1 MLLGRYGDKLNE
13 ELVEVCKG
21 VVFGAERA
29 LERRDI
35 WKWGDSVFSFREAYL
50 RLIQEDEEEG
60 AQKLRM
66 VDNVVLDKSK
76 SWSIHGEVKNKK
88 KNNNKNI
95 NRIVIS
101 IKIVG
106 SSGSLTIL
114 VNEND
119 VVCDVIDKAL
129 KSYARQERLPVLGSD
144 VSDFAIYPSNDVSNA
159 LSPSDTIGSFGT
171 RKFVLCEKQPSPTKT
186 EEQ

>member
-1 MLLGRYGDKLNE
+1 MAR
-13 ELVEVCKG
+13 
-21 VVFGAERA
+21 
-29 LERRDI
+29 
-35 WKWGDSVFSFREAYL
+35 
-50 RLIQEDEEEG
+50 
-60 AQKLRM
+60 KLRM
-66 VDNVVLDKSK
+66 VDNVVLDKNK

-88 KNNNKNI
+88 NKNKKNI

-129 KSYARQERLPVLGSD
+129 KSYARQERLPILGSD
-144 VSDFAIYPSNDVSNA
+144 VSDFAIYPSNDVSNGK
-159 LSPSDTIGSFGT
+159 IFSF
-171 RKFVLCEKQPSPTKT
+171 VIS
-186 EEQ
+186 

>member
-1 MLLGRYGDKLNE
+1 MAR
-13 ELVEVCKG
+13 
-21 VVFGAERA
+21 
-29 LERRDI
+29 
-35 WKWGDSVFSFREAYL
+35 
-50 RLIQEDEEEG
+50 
-60 AQKLRM
+60 KLRM
-66 VDNVVLDKSK
+66 VDNVVLDKNK
-76 SWSIHGEVKNKK
+76 SWSIHEEVKNK

-95 NRIVIS
+95 NRILIS

-114 VNEND
+114 VNEKD

-144 VSDFAIYPSNDVSNA
+144 VSDFNIYPSNDVSNA
-159 LSPSDTIGSFGT
+159 LSPSETIGSFGT

-186 EEQ
+186 EERSMMMAQKGSGSWKSFSFKKVRSALDCVAIAGRA

>member
-1 MLLGRYGDKLNE
+1 MAR
-13 ELVEVCKG
+13 
-21 VVFGAERA
+21 
-29 LERRDI
+29 
-35 WKWGDSVFSFREAYL
+35 
-50 RLIQEDEEEG
+50 
-60 AQKLRM
+60 KLRM

-76 SWSIHGEVKNKK
+76 IWSIHEEVKNKKK

-95 NRIVIS
+95 NRILIS

-114 VNEND
+114 VNEKD

-129 KSYARQERLPVLGSD
+129 KSYARQERLSVLGSD
-144 VSDFAIYPSNDVSNA
+144 VSDFNIYPSNDVSNA
-159 LSPSDTIGSFGT
+159 LSPSETIGSFGT

-186 EEQ
+186 EEQSMMMAQKGSGSWKSFSFKKVRSALDCVAIAGRA